1 MQQNNKK
8 NYHHDHIQKQIM
20 VILNET
26 LRDEIYDRNVKL
38 ASFVETRLSKDY
50 SNCTIFVDT
59 YDRKNIDKVIK
70 ALNQAKGVFKTQL
83 ARKMTI
89 RKIPNLEFIKDQTVE
104 RILNLEKIIKKINEN
119 KKF

>member
-8 NYHHDHIQKQIM
+8 NYHHNHIQKQIL

-26 LRDEIYDRNVKL
+26 MRDEIYDNIVKL
-38 ASFVETRLSKDY
+38 ATFTETRLTNDY
-50 SNCTIFVDT
+50 STCTIFVDT

-70 ALNQAKGVFKTQL
+70 AIEKAKGVFKTQL

-89 RKIPNLEFIKDQTVE
+89 RKIPDLRFIKDRSVDQVLK
-104 RILNLEKIIKKINEN
+104 IEKIVQQINEQ
-119 KKF
+119 KK

>member
-26 LRDEIYDRNVKL
+26 LRDEIYDQMVKL
-38 ASFVETRLSKDY
+38 ATFTETRLTSDY
-50 SNCTIFVDT
+50 SLCTIFVDT

-70 ALNQAKGVFKTQL
+70 ALEKAKGVFKTQL

-89 RKIPNLEFIKDQTVE
+89 RKIPNLQFIKDQSIDQV
-104 RILNLEKIIKKINEN
+104 IKIEKILQQINDKK
-119 KKF
+119 K

>member
-26 LRDEIYDRNVKL
+26 LRDEIYDNVVKL
-38 ASFVETRLSKDY
+38 ATFTETRLTNDY
-50 SNCTIFVDT
+50 KTCTIFVDT
-59 YDRKNIDKVIK
+59 YDRKKIDKVIK
-70 ALNQAKGVFKTQL
+70 ALEKAKGVFKTQL

-89 RKIPNLEFIKDQTVE
+89 KKIPELNFVKDCSIDQVLK
-104 RILNLEKIIKKINEN
+104 IEKIIQQINEQ
-119 KKF
+119 KK